1 MATKATTS
9 PRQVCKT
16 KRSSLDSTLLPFSS
30 PQIWVF
36 AFLALFITTSVRAQ
50 GATSDKLFNE
60 LRIQDSLL
68 FELGVNQCDLVYL
81 EEHIADDLA
90 FYHDQNGLQDKTLFL
105 DNIRRFVCSGS
116 GNKPIRKVNYGELS
130 AFPLF
135 DNGHLYGAI
144 QSGTHYFYLRDG
156 LNTEWLTNTAR
167 FTHVWV
173 LQDGTW
179 VLDKVLSYD
188 HREPTN

>member
-1 MATKATTS
+1 MAAKATIS
-9 PRQVCKT
+9 SQYVCKIM
-16 KRSSLDSTLLPFSS
+16 RSSLDSTLLPFSS

-36 AFLALFITTSVRAQ
+36 AFLALCMTTSGRAQ
-50 GATSDKLFNE
+50 RATSTNLFNE

-68 FELGVNQCDLVYL
+68 FELGFNQCDLVYL

-105 DNIRRFVCSGS
+105 DNIRQFVCSGS
-116 GNKPIRKVNYGELS
+116 GIKPIRKVNSNELS

-135 DNGHLYGAI
+135 DNGQLYGAI
-144 QSGTHYFYLRDG
+144 QSGTHHFYLRDG
-156 LNTEWLTNTAR
+156 LNAEWLTNTAR